1 MRHYPY
7 TTKIKQSDIL
17 ELTTALDWLDAEM
30 DEIRI
35 TEWGGYQLYF
45 LTKEKVRLQTL
56 LDFYKLSND

>member
-35 TEWGGYQLYF
+35 TEWGGHQLYF
-45 LTKEKVRLQTL
+45 LTKEKARLQTL